1 MRCIRRLAPLI
12 YCSLTALFI
21 VGCDG
26 GEDGSPA
33 GPRPPPEPDSPT
45 PRLGTI
51 VVSVRT
57 TGSPVDPTGYCVEL
71 DRSRKRTLWEAN
83 YSRPF
88 IRVDVGRHELL
99 LTGIAD
105 NCAVVGSNP
114 QYATVTAGDT
124 TYVNFE
130 VFCSSPDTPP
140 ST

>member
-1 MRCIRRLAPLI
+1 MKRLVFLPLV
-12 YCSLTALFI
+12 AFLFI

-26 GEDGSPA
+26 GENGGPA
-33 GPRPPPEPDSPT
+33 GPWLAPDEPQSPT
-45 PRLGTI
+45 PRMGTI
-51 VVSVRT
+51 VVSVGT
-57 TGSPVDPTGYCVEL
+57 TGSPVDPSGYCVEL